1 MGLTFLKR
9 SAIPI
14 ITVHYK
20 DNKFEA
26 TTAQAAWQELQDMD
40 RLFET

>member
-14 ITVHYK
+14 ITVLYYK

-26 TTAQAAWQELQDMD
+26 TTAQAA
-40 RLFET
+40 